1 VNPDE
6 WARAREVFGVAVQRR
21 SDERDAYLDDACA
34 GDLALRAEVASL
46 LAAHDGPLDFIERP
60 VFEAAADLLVDDQGT
75 ALDGRL
81 IGPYIIRQEIG
92 RGGMGIVYLA
102 DDTRLSR
109 RVALKALLPEF
120 GRDPRRRE
128 RLRQEARAAA
138 ALSHPNI
145 ATVYAL
151 DEIGDE
157 MYLVSEHVSGPTLRA
172 ITESGPLP
180 VLHVV
185 EIARQLASALAAAH
199 AQGVV
204 HRDLKPENVVQ
215 TAAGVIKVLDFG
227 VARMESL
234 IPANMTADGAALGTP
249 GYMAPEQIRGEKVDF
264 RADLFAFGVLVHEL
278 ACGSNPFAAGTPAAT
293 MARILEVGA
302 PPMSGAGR
310 ADLSALDRIVAT
322 CLSKDPAGRYRSTLE
337 LVAAV
342 ERLEAETIAGGERG
356 ERIPRASVRTPR
368 WWWEFHQAAVSMLYV
383 LMMYPVWRV
392 RVWLTQPWGTLFV
405 LAMLACAATS
415 TTLRLHLWFTSRS
428 CPSEL
433 SAERR
438 RVRAWTRACDAGLT
452 LALLA
457 ATFQLGI
464 DHQAIAVLFVTVAI
478 GIALAAFVIEPTT
491 TRAAFGS

>member
-1 VNPDE
+1 MNPDE
-6 WARAREVFGVAVQRR
+6 WARAREIFDAAVQRPR
-21 SDERDAYLDDACA
+21 DERHAYLDAACA
-34 GDLALRAEVASL
+34 GDPGLRADVASL
-46 LAAHDGPLDFIERP
+46 LAAHDRSPDFIERP
-60 VFEAAADLLVDDQGT
+60 VFEAAAHLLVDGQDAG
-75 ALDGRL
+75 LDGRL

-109 RVALKALLPEF
+109 RVALKALPPGV

-138 ALSHPNI
+138 ALSDPNI

-151 DEIGDE
+151 EEIGDGL
-157 MYLVSEHVSGPTLRA
+157 YLVCEHVSGPTLRA
-172 ITESGPLP
+172 LIESGAVPIN
-180 VLHVV
+180 HVV
-185 EIARQLASALAAAH
+185 EIALQLARALAAAH

-204 HRDLKPENVVQ
+204 HRDLKPENVVR

-234 IPANMTADGAALGTP
+234 IPAYPSADGDAPGTP

-264 RADLFAFGVLVHEL
+264 RADLFAFGVLVYEL
-278 ACGSNPFAAGTPAAT
+278 ACGSNPFAAGTSTAT
-293 MARILEVGA
+293 MARILEID
-302 PPMSGAGR
+302 PPPLSAAGR
-310 ADLSALDRIVAT
+310 ADLSALDRILAT
-322 CLSKDPAGRYRSTLE
+322 CLSKDPAGRFRSTLE
-337 LVAAV
+337 LVAV
-342 ERLEAETIAGGERG
+342 LERLEPETIASLDRR

-392 RVWLTQPWGTLFV
+392 RVWLAVPWGTLFV

-428 CPSEL
+428 YPSEL

-438 RVRAWTRACDAGLT
+438 RVRTWTRACDAGLT
-452 LALLA
+452 LVLLA
-457 ATFQLGI
+457 ATVHLGI

-478 GIALAAFVIEPTT
+478 GTALAAFVIEPTT